1 MHKKIK
7 NATDLRTLY
16 HCFLNLL
23 FQNAK
28 RTLLFFSYTLLTLD
42 SIKPIA
48 QVMKKTN
55 TSKKG
60 SGSIDWLF
68 WEEIRYYLQL
78 WHTHLLGSVR
88 TKHVLLWK
96 SPAKCKS
103 DVITRPKNL
112 WSEKFSDVRAN
123 SWAHL
128 VG

>member
-60 SGSIDWLF
+60 SGSID
-68 WEEIRYYLQL
+68 
-78 WHTHLLGSVR
+78 
-88 TKHVLLWK
+88 
-96 SPAKCKS
+96 
-103 DVITRPKNL
+103 
-112 WSEKFSDVRAN
+112 
-123 SWAHL
+123 
-128 VG
+128 

>member
-1 MHKKIK
+1 MKYININAQKNKKCHRFENFIS
-7 NATDLRTLY
+7 
-16 HCFLNLL
+16 L

-68 WEEIRYYLQL
+68 
-78 WHTHLLGSVR
+78 
-88 TKHVLLWK
+88 
-96 SPAKCKS
+96 
-103 DVITRPKNL
+103 
-112 WSEKFSDVRAN
+112 
-123 SWAHL
+123 
-128 VG
+128 